1 MPTNSL
7 SSDALPQ
14 SEEDA
19 QKANEIIIAV
29 AMIIMGGLFTF
40 AGGDY
45 FATVLC
51 GIAFCWG
58 MGLGYVCFAQIEGM
72 SWGGVLACS
81 MLMGVGFCAIA
92 WCLKKLA
99 YVIVGSILG
108 LVIGQIIWII
118 VVAASP
124 NTDDW

>member
-51 GIAFCWG
+51 GIAFCW
-58 MGLGYVCFAQIEGM
+58 VCLFMNIFVFVYYM
-72 SWGGVLACS
+72 
-81 MLMGVGFCAIA
+81 I
-92 WCLKKLA
+92 
-99 YVIVGSILG
+99 
-108 LVIGQIIWII
+108 
-118 VVAASP
+118 
-124 NTDDW
+124 